1 MENQEV
7 MTSSQKA
14 LAEQAD
20 SINIARLQQACSR
33 MGLSVPASQEECAAS
48 LGELVNRLT
57 AAVVA
62 RRERT
67 Q

>member
-1 MENQEV
+1 MDTQEV
-7 MTSSQKA
+7 MTSSQNH

-62 RRERT
+62 R
-67 Q
+67 QGGAQ